1 MINVILFFTFILNCF
16 SLKLN
21 SLSINKINTDFS
33 YRFDQ
38 HWLYANVSY
47 DIKPN
52 NTDLML
58 YIGEIEK
65 PFDRNLPNESY
76 MYCEGNKGL
85 ITRDELYQE
94 NYRYSCCLDPK
105 LKNGFY
111 IYKCPIPPH
120 PIDINPFEDFFL
132 EHSSA

>member
-1 MINVILFFTFILNCF
+1 MINVFLFLNLIVNCF

-21 SLSINKINTDFS
+21 SLSINEINTDFS
-33 YRFDQ
+33 YRFDN

-47 DIKPN
+47 NLKPN

-76 MYCEGNKGL
+76 IFCEGNKGL
-85 ITRDELYQE
+85 ITRD
-94 NYRYSCCLDPK
+94 
-105 LKNGFY
+105 
-111 IYKCPIPPH
+111 
-120 PIDINPFEDFFL
+120 
-132 EHSSA
+132 